1 MTVAIANV
9 RTIFLK
15 FIFYFCH
22 YSVMIVQGKDKVLFQ
37 KDKGRREMPSLK
49 LKSTIAKVTK
59 RFQKGYGGNRFYEVF
74 NSQK

>member
-22 YSVMIVQGKDKVLFQ
+22 YSVMIVQGKDEFYSK
-37 KDKGRREMPSLK
+37 KTREGEKCL
-49 LKSTIAKVTK
+49 L
-59 RFQKGYGGNRFYEVF
+59 
-74 NSQK
+74 

>member
-22 YSVMIVQGKDKVLFQ
+22 YSVMIVQGKDEALFQ

-59 RFQKGYGGNRFYEVF
+59 RFQKGYGENRFYEVF

>member
-22 YSVMIVQGKDKVLFQ
+22 YSVRLCKEKTKFYS
-37 KDKGRREMPSLK
+37 KKTREGEKCL
-49 LKSTIAKVTK
+49 L
-59 RFQKGYGGNRFYEVF
+59 
-74 NSQK
+74 

>member
-22 YSVMIVQGKDKVLFQ
+22 YSVMIVQGKDEVLFQ
-37 KDKGRREMPSLK
+37 KDKSKKTREGEKCL
-49 LKSTIAKVTK
+49 L
-59 RFQKGYGGNRFYEVF
+59 
-74 NSQK
+74 